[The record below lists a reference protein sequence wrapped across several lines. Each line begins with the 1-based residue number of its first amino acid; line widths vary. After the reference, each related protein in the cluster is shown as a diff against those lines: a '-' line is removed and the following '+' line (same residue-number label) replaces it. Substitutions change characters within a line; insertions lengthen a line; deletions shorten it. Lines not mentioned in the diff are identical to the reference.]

1 MGKPSKQERDRQA
14 RVAALQAQQRRAE
27 RRRQV
32 AIIGSAVLLAAA
44 LVGTAGFAVVRE
56 QQQEQAAGTAAEEPI
71 KGVRD
76 FPGLERNHVETAVDY
91 PQTPPVGG
99 NHAPVWTNCATY
111 DTPVDSSQ
119 SVHSLEHGAV
129 WITYRPGLP
138 AEQVKTLT
146 DLAAGNGFVLVSP
159 FPELPAPVVAS
170 AWGKQLR
177 VKSAADPRLAVFVQA
192 FAQSPKAPEPG
203 APCTGGAGGM

>member
-1 MGKPSKQERDRQA
+1 MGKPSKHDRDRRA
-14 RVAALQAQQRRAE
+14 RVAELQAQQKRAE
-27 RRRQV
+27 RRRNV
-32 AIIGSAVLLAAA
+32 AIIGSAVLVGAV

-56 QQQEQAAGTAAEEPI
+56 QQQEKDLAAAAEAPI

-76 FPGLERNHVETAVDY
+76 FPGLERNHVDTAVDY
-91 PQTPPVGG
+91 PETPPVGG

-111 DTPVDSSQ
+111 NSPVDSAQ

-138 AEQVKTLT
+138 AGQVKTLT
-146 DLAAGNGFVLVSP
+146 ELAAANSYVLLSP
-159 FPELPAPVVAS
+159 FPGLPAPVVAS

-177 VKSAADPRLAVFVQA
+177 VKDVADPRLAVFVQA
-192 FAQSPKAPEPG
+192 FAQSPTAPEAG
-203 APCTGGAGGM
+203 APCSGGVGGM